1 MALNIL
7 KGEKPTDR
15 FYADIAALRE
25 ISTDKLP
32 IIMEFVLEYVL
43 DRIAVRPALVEKLS
57 KQVEISDKNFIR
69 ATRVIQAIALGG
81 MAVTKEELVA
91 DLQKLELSNEV
102 IDQILNFMETQKT
115 KIASNVE
122 RRREEAV
129 PNLSD
134 LNWRVGIRYASGD
147 FLREPTVYALLRI
160 QVYDGSRL
168 DQLYIELDKDD
179 LSILET
185 TLNKMKTKFI
195 EAEKI
200 KEKMFPASSEV

>member
-7 KGEKPTDR
+7 KGAKPSDR
-15 FYADIAALRE
+15 FYADVAALRE

-32 IIMEFVLEYVL
+32 IIMEFVLNYVI

-57 KQVEISDKNFIR
+57 KQVEISDNKFLR
-69 ATRVIQAIALGG
+69 ATRAFSTITLGG
-81 MAVTKEELVA
+81 LAFTKEELVA

-102 IDQILNFMETQKT
+102 IDQILNFLETQKT
-115 KIASNVE
+115 KISSNAE

-160 QVYDGSRL
+160 QVYDGSQI

-179 LSILET
+179 LSLLET
-185 TLNKMKTKFI
+185 TLGKIKAKFI

-200 KEKMFPASSEV
+200 KAKMFPASSEV